1 MCVWGHVGCMCV
13 CIIYS
18 AVYRFCLSLHEYTC
32 ISVRV
37 LGLRPRLCMH
47 AYVFFSHMEMLRVW
61 YSMPVCTSVTV
72 HIDSVYAVC
81 ACVWRVC
88 VCLRGLTGGLGLN
101 LNAGHCAAC
110 RFRFCLSAL
119 FCAQDGNPS
128 NMARIRIKS
137 NSPPSLSL
145 RSKTVSFEGTDGA
158 SGGLGRWSCKV
169 PVPILWCVSE
179 GLDWDC
185 FVHSHRDKTDKGT
198 GIIGLMLECVCGHQL
213 LI

>member
-1 MCVWGHVGCMCV
+1 MHQCTCLGAT
-13 CIIYS
+13 S
-18 AVYRFCLSLHEYTC
+18 TFVYARIC
-32 ISVRV
+32 
-37 LGLRPRLCMH
+37 
-47 AYVFFSHMEMLRVW
+47 FFFHMEMLRVW

-81 ACVWRVC
+81 AWVWRVC

-137 NSPPSLSL
+137 NSPPPPSL

-158 SGGLGRWSCKV
+158 SGGLGRWFCKV

>member
-1 MCVWGHVGCMCV
+1 MNIHASVYMSWGYVHVCV
-13 CIIYS
+13 CT
-18 AVYRFCLSLHEYTC
+18 H
-32 ISVRV
+32 
-37 LGLRPRLCMH
+37 M
-47 AYVFFSHMEMLRVW
+47 FFFFHMEMLRVW

-137 NSPPSLSL
+137 NSPPPSRCDRRPSASRGPMVHPEDLAGDPAKCQFPYFDVFQRVWTEIVLSI
-145 RSKTVSFEGTDGA
+145 RTGTKLTRA
-158 SGGLGRWSCKV
+158 LG
-169 PVPILWCVSE
+169 
-179 GLDWDC
+179 
-185 FVHSHRDKTDKGT
+185 
-198 GIIGLMLECVCGHQL
+198 
-213 LI
+213 

>member
-1 MCVWGHVGCMCV
+1 MHQCTCLGATSTFVYARICFFFPYGDAEGLVLYACVYIRDC
-13 CIIYS
+13 S
-18 AVYRFCLSLHEYTC
+18 YRFRVCSVCVSLE
-32 ISVRV
+32 S
-37 LGLRPRLCMH
+37 
-47 AYVFFSHMEMLRVW
+47 
-61 YSMPVCTSVTV
+61 
-72 HIDSVYAVC
+72 
-81 ACVWRVC
+81 VC